1 MHTHIMVIT
10 MPGIVQIS
18 SLLAKSPWCEEFTLN
33 KTHKRSNWV
42 METSRTTKQ
51 AVNLQCSRIY
61 RVCGCERRE
70 WAAGR
75 AAAQRGAL
83 WKRAPD
89 HWKKEGKVETNP
101 TSERD
106 LLADESEQQNA
117 PVRDDREQKSYGKEN
132 CSCGKTKT
140 TTRRVSLLRSG
151 IHFVCLFSVGRAFSL
166 VLQSR
171 TWKLIGFV
179 VTTDSL
185 AIERGKGLLEG
196 QMMDEG
202 GEGKQFKPHNE
213 WQKIREADVI
223 SKNTLASGLWFQS
236 LVARTS
242 QAVFSSLLSIFSM
255 CESIKNEGDLKSLKQ
270 Q

>member
-1 MHTHIMVIT
+1 MVIK

-33 KTHKRSNWV
+33 KTHKCSNWV

-70 WAAGR
+70 RAAGR

-117 PVRDDREQKSYGKEN
+117 PVRDDRQQKSYGKEN

-171 TWKLIGFV
+171 TWKLIDLLWQPTAWRLKEGRGFWRDKWWMKV
-179 VTTDSL
+179 
-185 AIERGKGLLEG
+185 GKE
-196 QMMDEG
+196 
-202 GEGKQFKPHNE
+202 N
-213 WQKIREADVI
+213 
-223 SKNTLASGLWFQS
+223 N
-236 LVARTS
+236 
-242 QAVFSSLLSIFSM
+242 SSHIM
-255 CESIKNEGDLKSLKQ
+255 NDRK
-270 Q
+270 

>member
-1 MHTHIMVIT
+1 MVIK
-10 MPGIVQIS
+10 MPGILQIS
-18 SLLAKSPWCEEFTLN
+18 RLFAKSHWGEEFTLN

-42 METSRTTKQ
+42 MERSRNTKQ

-61 RVCGCERRE
+61 RVCGCERRKG
-70 WAAGR
+70 AAAR

-83 WKRAPD
+83 WTRAPD
-89 HWKKEGKVETNP
+89 HWKKEGKAETNL

-117 PVRDDREQKSYGKEN
+117 PVRDDGEQKSYGKEN
-132 CSCGKTKT
+132 CSCGETKT

-151 IHFVCLFSVGRAFSL
+151 IHFVCLFSVGRDFSL

-185 AIERGKGLLEG
+185 AIEGGKGLLQG

-223 SKNTLASGLWFQS
+223 SKNNLASGLWFQS

-255 CESIKNEGDLKSLKQ
+255 CESIKNEGDSKSLKQ